1 MSAAAAAVF
10 TLGFSLLG
18 AAAARSMKQRIKR
31 VALERE
37 KMRAEE
43 MARLRGRAGQED
55 QRAHHPPRGRA
66 ANMSSNVVDRFS
78 LQKAFADE
86 NTVDALARAGYRG
99 QGPLN
104 TYVFLRFVTPFALFV
119 RGLRLSAASPSL
131 PTSRSISTPSTRVFI
146 GLVGAYLPTLMLKNR
161 TIKRQQSIKRAWPD
175 ALDLMLL
182 CVEAGMSVE
191 HAFKRVAK
199 EIGMQSAELA
209 EEITLTTAELSF
221 LEDRTRAYD
230 NLGKRTGLDV
240 VKSVMTSLIQADRYG
255 TSVGTSLRVMAEE
268 GRETRMMDAEKK
280 AAALPPKLTVP
291 LIVFFLPV
299 LFIVIIS
306 PAMIKIGADR
316 RLQLHAAANRRCHF
330 VDRDSGAVIPACA
343 GMTART
349 VRLVGALDQVPA
361 VLLGEQGPDI
371 GHVGLDLV
379 GRQFAREHLPRIR
392 RTGPAGRSPAPGSA
406 GSGVVAPRMASG
418 LAQMRFGLAE
428 IIGHGK
434 GEPDIGLD
442 ARLRPAP
449 TSSACA

>member
-1 MSAAAAAVF
+1 MEHIFTRDFMIAALAAIAAAAVVF

-18 AAAARSMKQRIKR
+18 RGGVSMKQRIRR

-43 MARLRGRAGQED
+43 MARLRGGAQQDNTRGSIRRVAGREYVT
-55 QRAHHPPRGRA
+55 
-66 ANMSSNVVDRFS
+66 NVVNRFS
-78 LQKAFADE
+78 LQKMFADDK
-86 NTVDALARAGYRG
+86 TVEALARAGYRG

-104 TYVFLRFVTPFALFV
+104 TYVFARFVTPFALFILAF
-119 RGLRLSAASPSL
+119 GYLSLTIFAEKPLYLNAIYAL
-131 PTSRSISTPSTRVFI
+131 FI
-146 GLVGAYLPTLMLKNR
+146 GIIGAFLPNLLLKNR

-191 HAFKRVAK
+191 HAVKRVAK
-199 EIGMQSAELA
+199 EIGMQSPELA

-240 VKSVMTSLIQADRYG
+240 VKSVMTALIQADRYG

-268 GRETRMMDAEKK
+268 GRETRMMEAEKK

-306 PAMIKIGADR
+306 PAIIRISQTGA
-316 RLQLHAAANRRCHF
+316 F
-330 VDRDSGAVIPACA
+330 
-343 GMTART
+343 
-349 VRLVGALDQVPA
+349 GAL
-361 VLLGEQGPDI
+361 
-371 GHVGLDLV
+371 
-379 GRQFAREHLPRIR
+379 
-392 RTGPAGRSPAPGSA
+392 
-406 GSGVVAPRMASG
+406 
-418 LAQMRFGLAE
+418 
-428 IIGHGK
+428 GK
-434 GEPDIGLD
+434 
-442 ARLRPAP
+442 
-449 TSSACA
+449 

>member
-1 MSAAAAAVF
+1 MEHIFTRDFMIAALAAIAAAAVVF

-18 AAAARSMKQRIKR
+18 RGGVSMKQRIRR

-43 MARLRGRAGQED
+43 MARLRGGAQQDNTRGSIRRVAGREYVT
-55 QRAHHPPRGRA
+55 
-66 ANMSSNVVDRFS
+66 NVVNRFS
-78 LQKAFADE
+78 LQKMFADDK
-86 NTVDALARAGYRG
+86 TVEALARAGYRG

-104 TYVFLRFVTPFALFV
+104 TYVFARFVTPFALFILAF
-119 RGLRLSAASPSL
+119 GYLSLTIFAEKPLYLNAIYAL
-131 PTSRSISTPSTRVFI
+131 FI
-146 GLVGAYLPTLMLKNR
+146 GIIGAFLPNLLLKNR

-199 EIGMQSAELA
+199 EIGMQSPELA

-240 VKSVMTSLIQADRYG
+240 VKSVMTALIQADRYG

-268 GRETRMMDAEKK
+268 GRETRMMEAEKK

-306 PAMIKIGADR
+306 PAIIRISQTGA
-316 RLQLHAAANRRCHF
+316 F
-330 VDRDSGAVIPACA
+330 
-343 GMTART
+343 
-349 VRLVGALDQVPA
+349 GAL
-361 VLLGEQGPDI
+361 
-371 GHVGLDLV
+371 
-379 GRQFAREHLPRIR
+379 
-392 RTGPAGRSPAPGSA
+392 
-406 GSGVVAPRMASG
+406 
-418 LAQMRFGLAE
+418 
-428 IIGHGK
+428 GK
-434 GEPDIGLD
+434 
-442 ARLRPAP
+442 
-449 TSSACA
+449 